1 MSSIKLKEIAH
12 KGKGK
17 IIGATSDS
25 KIKGFSIDTRSIK
38 EGNLFIA
45 LKGPYQDGHNFIKEA
60 EKKGWPFLHKRLE
73 TLDPKSAEKIHPN
86 DSQRIQRALE
96 VYELSTEPMSSLQK
110 NKKNTTIL
118 DRLT

>member
-45 LKGPYQDGHNFIKEA
+45 LKGPYQDGHKFIKEA
-60 EKKGWPFLHKRLE
+60 EKKGASALVVEKAVSSEIPCIVVKDTYEFLE
-73 TLDPKSAEKIHPN
+73 N
-86 DSQRIQRALE
+86 VALE
-96 VYELSTEPMSSLQK
+96 NQQLLALGTLAPRHL
-110 NKKNTTIL
+110 
-118 DRLT
+118 R